1 MRKKRRRKETCGIV
15 FQSERRERGGREG
28 EERERERE
36 KGEGGER
43 EEYDIIVLSFS
54 FLHGRKSDKDED
66 AGADKLEVGAN
77 ETINIFS
84 IASGH
89 LYERFLR

>member
-1 MRKKRRRKETCGIV
+1 ME
-15 FQSERRERGGREG
+15 EREG
-28 EERERERE
+28 E
-36 KGEGGER
+36 KGG
-43 EEYDIIVLSFS
+43 EYDIILSFS

-66 AGADKLEVGAN
+66 SEADKLEVGAN
-77 ETINIFS
+77 ETINVFS

>member
-1 MRKKRRRKETCGIV
+1 MEK
-15 FQSERRERGGREG
+15 REG
-28 EERERERE
+28 
-36 KGEGGER
+36 GEGGEC
-43 EEYDIIVLSFS
+43 DILCILSFS

-66 AGADKLEVGAN
+66 SGADKLEVGAN
-77 ETINIFS
+77 ETINVFS

>member
-28 EERERERE
+28 EER
-36 KGEGGER
+36 ER